1 MVPQS
6 LLLSVDPETL
16 RVMQNVLDSFGIGL
30 EVCTDPQAAK
40 ELLAYRRF
48 DAIIVDCDNMDGAT
62 DVLKNVSLGSANRHT
77 IRFAILG
84 GITSATAAFQM
95 GANFVL
101 DKPLSNERVSRSLRA
116 TQGLILIDS
125 RRCLRHKVNIPV
137 SLTLTRE
144 CTVEATVTNLSA
156 TGLALQCGYPLQVGS
171 TLRAS
176 FQLPGTRVVVE
187 AETEVAWAD
196 EGHTGLY
203 FRKVLQASK
212 IYLEHWVS
220 AKLEEKEEAED
231 SARDLAGPSGKDGLK
246 APRR

>member
-6 LLLSVDPETL
+6 LLLSADPETL
-16 RVMQNVLDSFGIGL
+16 RVMQNVLESFGIGL
-30 EVCTDPQAAK
+30 EVCTDSQAAR

-48 DAIIVDCDNMDGAT
+48 DAIIVDCDNMEGAT
-62 DVLKNVSLGSANRHT
+62 DVLKSVPLGSANRHT
-77 IRFAILG
+77 FKFAILG

-101 DKPLSNERVSRSLRA
+101 DKPLSNQRVSRSLRA
-116 TQGLILIDS
+116 AHGLILIDS

-137 SLTLTRE
+137 SLTVVRE
-144 CTVEATVTNLSA
+144 CTLEATATNLSA
-156 TGLALQCGYPLQVGS
+156 TGLAVECGHPLQVGS

-176 FQLPGTRVVVE
+176 FQLPGTRVLV
-187 AETEVAWAD
+187 ETEVEVAWTD

-212 IYLEHWVS
+212 TYLERWVS
-220 AKLEEKEEAED
+220 EKFEEAED
-231 SARDLAGPSGKDGLK
+231 AKDSVKDRVRASTKDGLK